1 MPRPGGGT
9 VKVAVKAV
17 KSNLSDADRIIPA
30 VDRDDTPPQVVAAE
44 VGSPPAAEVGSQ
56 GPPAVTS
63 SGPSRDPIEG
73 DEDEPPPPPTEEPIV
88 IDAAP
93 KEPPTALSSFEQRK
107 ERRVALEAEVARKEK
122 ERTEFYESRG
132 ATDIEPTKTGKS
144 SRWYA
149 PLGWNDRPSLAA
161 QPVSEDDLEQGNII
175 VPKVQAPFKSPTPVS
190 AIDERARYGLS
201 KQDMSPFTSEADE
214 MEISRGK
221 MFVGGAPSI
230 YREDPSARLE
240 AGIANIRRKV
250 DKANTERNATQAK
263 ITEREHAMKLIDEIM
278 PRKPDGSISNVGN
291 VRPLSDEAKLVL
303 QDYADHVPGE
313 EHSRINYA
321 ALMEDYDNM
330 KAEADALRPELRR
343 SKLRTEHLA
352 MALSKYQDIYTN
364 LPTDRSG
371 S

>member
-17 KSNLSDADRIIPA
+17 KSNLIDADRIISS
-30 VDRDDTPPQVVAAE
+30 VDRDDTPPPVVAAE
-44 VGSPPAAEVGSQ
+44 VDSLSATEPASQPEVLSVGAS
-56 GPPAVTS
+56 TN
-63 SGPSRDPIEG
+63 PIAG
-73 DEDEPPPPPTEEPIV
+73 DGAKPTTPPPDEPIV
-88 IDAAP
+88 IDTAP
-93 KEPPTALSSFEQRK
+93 KDPTALNTLK
-107 ERRVALEAEVARKEK
+107 ERKARRLALEAEVERRENERK
-122 ERTEFYESRG
+122 EFYESRG
-132 ATDIEPTKTGKS
+132 ATDIEPTKTGKT
-144 SRWYA
+144 SRVYA
-149 PLGWNDRPSLAA
+149 PFGLNDRPSWAP

-201 KQDMSPFTSEADE
+201 PGGTNLRGETLDDLELP
-214 MEISRGK
+214 RGK
-221 MFVGGAPSI
+221 MFAGGAPAP
-230 YREDPSARLE
+230 YRADVVGRSARLDE
-240 AGIANIRRKV
+240 GIANIQRKV

-291 VRPLSDEAKLVL
+291 VRPLSDEAKSLL
-303 QDYADHVPGE
+303 QDYTDTVPDE

-321 ALMEDYDNM
+321 ALMEDYDSM

-343 SKLRTEHLA
+343 SKLRTAQLA